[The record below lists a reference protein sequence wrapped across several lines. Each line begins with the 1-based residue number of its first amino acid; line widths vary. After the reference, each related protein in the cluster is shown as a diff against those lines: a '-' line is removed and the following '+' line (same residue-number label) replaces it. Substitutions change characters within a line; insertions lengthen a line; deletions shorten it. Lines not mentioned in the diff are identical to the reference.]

1 MDFLCGNFNIY
12 DRKMFETKEWKQYL
26 NEFNSVNTWLVYV
39 SFLLGLDIVQIKIL
53 LLQRF

>member
-1 MDFLCGNFNIY
+1 
-12 DRKMFETKEWKQYL
+12 
-26 NEFNSVNTWLVYV
+26 FNSVNVLLVYV